1 MKKKWAIALFSFFT
15 LLPPPFFQK
24 GGATAHEARGWE
36 VPLSQT
42 EPEDY
47 WLFLPR
53 LALTLPRYVFTGVF
67 YPIIETGAWV
77 EREAIVE
84 HMIDFLYNDARTAA
98 VLPTGT
104 FSLEYGHLLGIRAF
118 HKDLFKNKERIEFEA
133 VYGSPHRQFYRL
145 SFRGD
150 RVGGSPI
157 WIDSH
162 VGFSSL
168 TSLRFSGIG
177 NEGEDVRGRRD
188 PRDSNVLTRYS
199 KELQKAKLSFGY
211 GFGPSFLTLSKRDK
225 EEKPTYK
232 IGMSAIFQKQKFHQK
247 RRSKHEDPSIEE
259 VYDSQRLLG
268 FEKDSGLWEIRGDF
282 RFNLLNVEGQPSRGS
297 TLNLFF
303 GGVPGQDSFSYL
315 HYGFENELY
324 FNLYRDNRVLLLKT
338 LLESVEGEND
348 RIPFY
353 AYPVLGGAKRL
364 RGYYLDTF
372 RDKHAATVALEYRY
386 PIHQYVLGELFADV
400 GTVSEKYSELG
411 RHWHPGFGF
420 GFLFGTQEELQVKL
434 DVSFGE
440 KESVFF
446 VTLNAPGAIFGD

>member
-1 MKKKWAIALFSFFT
+1 MRKNGAITLFSFFI
-15 LLPPPFFQK
+15 LWFPLR
-24 GGATAHEARGWE
+24 GTAAETKPIPQEARGWE
-36 VPLSQT
+36 VPPPQI

-47 WLFLPR
+47 LLFLPR
-53 LALTLPRYVFTGVF
+53 LALTVPRYFFTGVF
-67 YPIIETGAWV
+67 YPIIKTGAWV
-77 EREAIVE
+77 EREAVVE
-84 HMIDFLYNDARTAA
+84 HIIDFLYNDARTAA
-98 VLPTGT
+98 ILPTGT
-104 FSLEYGHLLGIRAF
+104 FSLEYGHLLGIRTF
-118 HKDLFKNKERIEFEA
+118 HKDLFKNKERIELEA
-133 VYGSPHRQFYRL
+133 AYGSPHRQFYRL

-162 VGFSSL
+162 IGFSSL

-177 NEGEDVRGRRD
+177 NEGEDVRGRQD

-199 KELQKAKLSFGY
+199 KELQKAKLGLGY
-211 GFGPSFLTLSKRDK
+211 GFGEK
-225 EEKPTYK
+225 EPTYK
-232 IGMSAIFQKQKFHQK
+232 IGMSAIFKKQKFHQK
-247 RRSKHEDPSIEE
+247 RRSEHEDPSIEE
-259 VYDSQRLLG
+259 IYDSKRLLG

-282 RFNLLNVEGQPSRGS
+282 MFNLLNVEGQPSRGS

-372 RDKHAATVALEYRY
+372 RDKHAGTVALEYRY

-420 GFLFGTQEELQVKL
+420 GFLFGTKEELHVKL
-434 DVSFGE
+434 DASFGE